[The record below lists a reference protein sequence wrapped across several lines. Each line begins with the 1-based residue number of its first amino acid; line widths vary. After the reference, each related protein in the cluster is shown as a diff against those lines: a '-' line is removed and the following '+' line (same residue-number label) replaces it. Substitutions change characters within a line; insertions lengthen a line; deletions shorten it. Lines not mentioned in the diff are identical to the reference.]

1 MGAVS
6 ISLELPIHLIGFSK
20 GGCVLNQ
27 LVTELAG
34 SSSPTSNL
42 HSNNDVEG
50 ELSTN
55 LFAKVG
61 RRCVNP
67 LTQL

>member
-1 MGAVS
+1 MGTVS
-6 ISLELPIHLIGFSK
+6 ISLELPVHLVGFSK
-20 GGCVLNQ
+20 GACVLNQ

-34 SSSPTSNL
+34 SSSPTSNI

-61 RRCVNP
+61 RRCWKP
-67 LTQL
+67 LIQL